1 MCFRM
6 PGMPSD
12 ATQAQ
17 PLPLVVRPQP
27 GEESH
32 DLERAVVAL
41 FDCYRSRLLAYVSA
55 FGVSSNDAE
64 ELVQEVFLALFC
76 HLRMGKSRK
85 NLPGWIFR
93 VAHNL
98 ALRHRRN
105 GAVLC
110 RHADGEDAAAAHD
123 HRLNPEEHLLSTR
136 RRERLDSVVNALPE
150 QDRLCLMLRAEGLR
164 YREIARILGISL
176 GSVSASLTRT
186 LARLT
191 RADGQ

>member
-1 MCFRM
+1 M
-6 PGMPSD
+6 PAMPLD
-12 ATQAQ
+12 ATQIQ
-17 PLPLVVRPQP
+17 PLPLVVRPQH
-27 GEESH
+27 GGESH
-32 DLERAVVAL
+32 DLEREVVAL
-41 FDCYRSRLLAYVSA
+41 FDSYRSRLLAYVSA
-55 FGVSSNDAE
+55 FGISSNDAE

-76 HLRMGKSRK
+76 HLRMGKSRQ

-98 ALRHRRN
+98 ALKHRRD
-105 GAVLC
+105 GYALR
-110 RHADGEDAAAAHD
+110 RHVEEEDASTAHD
-123 HRLNPEEHLLSTR
+123 HRLNPEEHLLSVR
-136 RRERLDSVVNALPE
+136 RRERLNSVVEVLPE
-150 QDRLCLMLRAEGLR
+150 QDRLCLVLRAEGLR

>member
-1 MCFRM
+1 
-6 PGMPSD
+6 MPSD
-12 ATQAQ
+12 ATQVQ
-17 PLPLVVRPQP
+17 PLPLVARSQH
-27 GEESH
+27 GGESH
-32 DLERAVVAL
+32 DLEREVVAL
-41 FDCYRSRLLAYVSA
+41 FDSYRSRLLAYVSA
-55 FGVSSNDAE
+55 FGISSNDAE

-76 HLRMGKSRK
+76 HLHMGKSRQ
-85 NLPGWIFR
+85 NLPGWVFR

-98 ALRHRRN
+98 ALKHRR
-105 GAVLC
+105 
-110 RHADGEDAAAAHD
+110 DGSALRLQVDAQEASTAHD
-123 HRLNPEEHLLSTR
+123 NRLNPEEHLLSTR
-136 RRERLDSVVNALPE
+136 RRERLTSVVEALPE